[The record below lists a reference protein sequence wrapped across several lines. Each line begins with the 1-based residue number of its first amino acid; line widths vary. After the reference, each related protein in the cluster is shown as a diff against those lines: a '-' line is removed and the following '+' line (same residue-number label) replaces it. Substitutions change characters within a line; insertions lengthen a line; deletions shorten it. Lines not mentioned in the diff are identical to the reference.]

1 MAKGKK
7 TISMKRVLELSNI
20 VLESLPDG
28 SKDVCLLIETLLH
41 ETGNYAGYNYVYWNN
56 QGYQEWVAAGKP
68 EGVEK
73 TKYYGPEWK
82 RIYFRSTG
90 TQEDT

>member
-7 TISMKRVLELSNI
+7 TITMKRVLELSNI
-20 VLESLPDG
+20 VLESLPEG

-41 ETGNYAGYNYVYWNN
+41 ETGNYAGYGNSFWLDH
-56 QGYQEWVAAGKP
+56 GYEEWVNAGKP
-68 EGVEK
+68 EGIMK
-73 TKYYGPEWK
+73 SKFYGPEWK

-90 TQEDT
+90 T

>member
-7 TISMKRVLELSNI
+7 TVAMKRVLELANEL
-20 VLESLPDG
+20 LEGAPLG
-28 SKDVCLLIETLLH
+28 SVDLCLFISTLLH

-56 QGYQEWVAAGKP
+56 QGYEEWVAAGKP
-68 EGVEK
+68 EGKEK
-73 TKYYGPEWK
+73 RKFYGPEWK

-90 TQEDT
+90 T